1 MFFRFNFLARR
12 LLPLRWEYSPHK
24 KDIAKMTDEEV
35 NEDLEQMLDKEEL
48 MENLF
53 HRNKA

>member
-1 MFFRFNFLARR
+1 MD
-12 LLPLRWEYSPHK
+12 K

-35 NEDLEQMLDKEEL
+35 IEALEQMLDEEEL
-48 MENLF
+48 MEKLF

>member
-1 MFFRFNFLARR
+1 
-12 LLPLRWEYSPHK
+12 
-24 KDIAKMTDEEV
+24 MTDEEV